1 MTDIIDKIL
10 LNVTKMLTERKVLLG
25 KNINKNYENLLK
37 QKNEERIFSIKS
49 DISSDVYHI
58 YIIYG
63 KLTTIKKI
71 QGLDTFLAASK
82 GQNRIFIG
90 DNISQKAFKQ
100 FLELKKSEVF
110 FEYELLMNIIE
121 HELQPKFEL
130 LTSEEKEKKFS
141 EYDIDKKNMSKIF
154 STDAISRYYAAKPGD
169 IFRIIRPSPFTAMG
183 FHYRIVIETPVSH
196 IFCN

>member
-1 MTDIIDKIL
+1 MVDTIDKIL
-10 LNVTKMLTERKVLLG
+10 LNVTKMLTERKVLLE
-25 KNINKNYENLLK
+25 KNLEKNTNNLIK

-49 DISSDVYHI
+49 DTSTDVYHI

-71 QGLDTFLAASK
+71 PGLDTFLATSK
-82 GQNRIFIG
+82 GQHRIFIG

-100 FLELKKSEVF
+100 FLEIKKSEVF

-130 LTSEEKEKKFS
+130 LTEDEKNRQFS
-141 EYDIDKKNMSKIF
+141 EYDIEKKNMSKMF
-154 STDAISRYYAAKPGD
+154 STDPIARYYSAKSGD
-169 IFRIIRPSPFTAMG
+169 VFRIIRPSPFTIMG
-183 FHYRIVIETPVSH
+183 FHYRYVVETPISQ
-196 IFCN
+196 IFS

>member
-1 MTDIIDKIL
+1 MAEIIDKIL
-10 LNVTKMLTERKVLLG
+10 LNITKMLTERNVLLD
-25 KNINKNYENLLK
+25 KNVEKNYKNLLK

-58 YIIYG
+58 YIIHG

-71 QGLDTFLAASK
+71 QGLDTFLASSK
-82 GQNRIFIG
+82 GQHRIFVG
-90 DNISQKAFKQ
+90 DMISQKAFKQ

-130 LTSEEKEKKFS
+130 LTIEEKEKKFI
-141 EYDIDKKNMSKIF
+141 EYDIDKKNMSKMF
-154 STDAISRYYAAKPGD
+154 STDPIARYYSAKAGD

-183 FHYRIVIETPVSH
+183 FHYRIVIETPISH
-196 IFCN
+196 IFCT